1 MEELTISAP
10 RYLERNQLIIE
21 WFDMMQAENLVKVP
35 VFGLFCTAGPGGRCD
50 VQRDQVPLYHDDD
63 HLSYEGSKRVVSAVL
78 EGLLPRLEPQGLP
91 G

>member
-1 MEELTISAP
+1 MEELTISAL

-78 EGLLPRLEPQGLP
+78 EGLLPRLEP
-91 G
+91 